1 MQRPTKIAYICDCK
15 KKCRYYGMCQIN
27 CFHTFND
34 LHTKNGV
41 IHHVDELKTDRF
53 RKIAIVDDVVYYEEV
68 LNNEESS
75 ESNP

>member
-1 MQRPTKIAYICDCK
+1 MSR
-15 KKCRYYGMCQIN
+15 
-27 CFHTFND
+27 
-34 LHTKNGV
+34 V